1 MLNTLASNKFFV
13 GLCIILMNIGTKY
26 VLADITEVH
35 EVFLNSSVFKLIVL
49 FCIFFISTR
58 DVMVACML
66 TFGFQFTVQHL
77 AKALLRQRFM
87 RMPYAQYLES
97 KL

>member
-1 MLNTLASNKFFV
+1 MFDTLASNKFFV

-35 EVFLNSSVFKLIVL
+35 EVFLNSSIFKLIVL

-58 DVMVACML
+58 DIMVACML

-77 AKALLRQRFM
+77 AKLLVRQRLV
-87 RMPYAQYLES
+87 RMSYAKYLET

>member
-1 MLNTLASNKFFV
+1 MLDTLASNKFFV
-13 GLCIILMNIGTKY
+13 GLCIILMNVGTKY

-35 EVFLNSSVFKLIVL
+35 EVFLNSSLFKLIVL

-77 AKALLRQRFM
+77 AKLLVRQRLLRM
-87 RMPYAQYLES
+87 SYDGYV
-97 KL
+97 KTKV